1 MAHRQAPVMFA
12 AVALLAA
19 VVPSS
24 SAFSATTRLNHRKPL
39 PIALKVSALE
49 EATATA
55 TATLVKPRTKT
66 SLARRR
72 KALESLDDRNKSLME
87 ASLYGVDAQML
98 EILSEHFLY
107 PENLSASVD
116 VANSR
121 PKGRPKFVPGAMNH
135 DTMVK
140 FRERQD
146 VIDMLGRK
154 RDLTTAVPFSPQK
167 SPDPIYL
174 DIPETEN
181 EASVPIAA
189 AKLKKSRGVKGV
201 RESASSVSELKSV
214 HDETEMEREAPK
226 QRKRVVKSLPKARTD
241 GDAKAASSKDRHK
254 GGNKDLFKYY
264 RTELLNSHEEYSLG
278 MKTQFMIKCEQV
290 HEGLSTRLMRLPT
303 IEEWAEACG

>member
-1 MAHRQAPVMFA
+1 MMFA

-24 SAFSATTRLNHRKPL
+24 SAFSATTRLNHEKLL
-39 PIALKVSALE
+39 PTLLRVSALE
-49 EATATA
+49 ESTASAT

-66 SLARRR
+66 SQVKRR
-72 KALESLDDRNKSLME
+72 KALESLDDKNKSLME

-98 EILSEHFLY
+98 EILSGHFLY

-116 VANSR
+116 VTNSR
-121 PKGRPKFVPGAMNH
+121 PKGRPKFVPGAMNYE
-135 DTMVK
+135 TMVK

-154 RDLTTAVPFSPQK
+154 RDLSIASQPFSPRK
-167 SPDPIYL
+167 SSDPIYI
-174 DIPETEN
+174 DFPETVDPSSLQLN
-181 EASVPIAA
+181 TAA
-189 AKLKKSRGVKGV
+189 QLKKGRGVKGV
-201 RESASSVSELKSV
+201 RGRSVEDFNIMR
-214 HDETEMEREAPK
+214 DETELDSPK
-226 QRKRVVKSLPKARTD
+226 PRKRVVKSLPKARSD
-241 GDAKAASSKDRHK
+241 GDAIAASSKSLARERSK

-264 RTELLNSHEEYSLG
+264 RTDLLSSDEEYSLA

>member
-12 AVALLAA
+12 ALALLAA
-19 VVPSS
+19 VGPSS
-24 SAFSATTRLNHRKPL
+24 SAFSATTRLNHGKPF
-39 PIALKVSALE
+39 PIVLKVSALE
-49 EATATA
+49 EATASA

-66 SLARRR
+66 SQAKRR
-72 KALESLDDRNKSLME
+72 KALESRDDKNRNLME

-121 PKGRPKFVPGAMNH
+121 PKGRPKFVPGAMNY

-154 RDLTTAVPFSPQK
+154 KDLTTTAPFSPQK
-167 SPDPIYL
+167 SPEPIYL
-174 DIPETEN
+174 DIPETG
-181 EASVPIAA
+181 
-189 AKLKKSRGVKGV
+189 SRGVKGV
-201 RESASSVSELKSV
+201 RESSSSVSELKTLY
-214 HDETEMEREAPK
+214 DETELEAPK

-241 GDAKAASSKDRHK
+241 GDVKDASSKSLSKERTK

-264 RTELLNSHEEYSLG
+264 RTELLSSDEEYSLG
-278 MKTQFMIKCEQV
+278 MKTQFMINCEQV
-290 HEGLSTRLMRLPT
+290 HEGLSTRLMRLPS